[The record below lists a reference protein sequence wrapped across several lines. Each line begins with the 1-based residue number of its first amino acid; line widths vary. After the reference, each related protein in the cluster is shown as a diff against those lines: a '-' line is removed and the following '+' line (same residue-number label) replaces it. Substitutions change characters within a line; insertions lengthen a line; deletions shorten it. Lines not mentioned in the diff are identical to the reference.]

1 MKYTLAA
8 IFAIASVGGLTVDT
22 WSNVAAM
29 GGGLDVRVYVAT
41 IAVLGALAGFF
52 ISVAFQHNKL
62 AGLILVM
69 GWALGVV
76 FSIGASID
84 RISGAKTARVH
95 ASASLNARIQRLDKE
110 IRDTRTEMADEAK
123 TGRGPNYNKLKDELK
138 VLREQRRQFGIV
150 KDDDPGSTTIA
161 FVTAGAIK
169 AKDWRITH
177 PVMGVLALTCIFNAM
192 LLLAG
197 TMFASARSQPKV
209 INAKATEVHNPVV
222 NALRQHGALSNR
234 ELARRAKIS
243 ETKSSRIVKRLCEDG
258 QAVSEQCG
266 RQKVIKLVA

>member
-8 IFAIASVGGLTVDT
+8 VFAIAAIGGLTVDT

-41 IAVLGALAGFF
+41 IAVLGAVAGFF

-62 AGLILVM
+62 AGAILVL

-95 ASASLNARIQRLDKE
+95 ASDSLNSRIVRLDKQIE
-110 IRDTRTEMADEAK
+110 DTRLEMADEAK
-123 TGRGPNYNKLKDELK
+123 TGRGPNYDKLKAELHR
-138 VLREQRRQFGIV
+138 LRNQRNGIGIV
-150 KDDDPGSTTIA
+150 KDSDPGSATIA

-169 AKDWRITH
+169 AKNWRMTH
-177 PVMGVLALTCIFNAM
+177 PVMGVLALTCMFNAM

-197 TMFASARSQPKV
+197 SMFASARGRVAAPKV
-209 INAKATEVHNPVV
+209 IDVTPNPVV
-222 NALRQHGALSNR
+222 DALRKHGALSNR
-234 ELARRAKIS
+234 ELARRANVS
-243 ETKSSRIVKRLCEDG
+243 ETKCSRAVKRLREQG
-258 QAVSEQCG
+258 QAVSEQSG